1 MVDNRFTKK
10 SKEVLNRA
18 ESIANDLNHCYV
30 GTEHILAALVDV
42 EDCTA
47 SVVLRKHGVT
57 LEKIY
62 ELMENFIS
70 PVKPVN
76 VAEPE
81 GFTPRAKHILESS
94 VSEAK
99 RFHNYLVGTEHI
111 LIAILKEQ
119 DSVAARLINTLG
131 INVQKVYFDII
142 SAMGKDVNQYK
153 QDFQSGKMMK
163 SNGAKGKNASAML
176 SQFTTDLNELAQEHQ
191 IDPVIGRQTEM
202 NRIIQI
208 LCRRT
213 KNNPCLVGEPGVGK
227 TAVVEGMASMLV
239 NGLVPEAMKNKRIL
253 TLDVAGMVAGSKYR
267 GEFEERIKRLI
278 AEVKNDGDIILFVD
292 EIHTLIGAGGAE
304 GAIDA
309 ANILKPALARGEIQI
324 IGATTRDEYRKYFE
338 KDAALARRFQ
348 PVAVEEPDVE
358 KTIDI
363 LKGLREKYE
372 EHHNVIITDDALEA
386 SAIMSERYINDR
398 YLPDKAI
405 DLMDEASSKVK
416 LNAVNSNS
424 QIAKLETEIKQLA
437 KEKEEAICSED
448 FEHASVLKKEQQK
461 KEEKLAKIKNK
472 QEDNE
477 DNKPVVTEND
487 IALVVSEWTKIPAR
501 QIEESEMTKLRKF
514 EETLHKRVIGQEEAV
529 TAVAKAI
536 KRGRVGL
543 KDPKRPIGSFLFL
556 GPTGVGKTELSKAL
570 AESVF
575 GSEKAIIRV
584 DMSEYMEKHSV
595 SKMIG
600 SPPGYVGYEEGGQ
613 LSERVRK
620 NPYSVVLFDEIEKAH
635 PDVFNILLQ
644 VLDEGHITDNNGKKV
659 DFKNTIIIMTSNV
672 GAQRIVEPK
681 KLGFSAGE
689 DVKADYNRMK
699 KGVMDE
705 VKQLFKPEFINR
717 IDELLVFHSLTKD
730 DMKKIVTIMLKDIIK
745 RAKEQLGI
753 NLVVTPTAKA
763 LLIDESYDSKY
774 GARPLRRKI
783 QSVIEDGVSEEILN
797 LNAKRGDKVTVSVA
811 DKKFKISVN

>member
-1 MVDNRFTKK
+1 MDNRFTKK
-10 SKEVLNRA
+10 SKQVLNRA
-18 ESIANDLNHCYV
+18 ESIADELNHCYV

-42 EDCTA
+42 DDCTA

-57 LEKIY
+57 VEKIY
-62 ELMENFIS
+62 SLMEDFVS
-70 PVKPVN
+70 PIKPVN

-81 GFTPRAKHILESS
+81 GFTPRAKEILESS
-94 VSEAK
+94 VQEAK
-99 RFHNYLVGTEHI
+99 RFHTFLVGTEHI
-111 LIAILKEQ
+111 LIAMIKEQ
-119 DSVAARLINTLG
+119 DCVAARLMNTLG
-131 INVQKVYFDII
+131 LNIQKMYYDII
-142 SAMGKDVNQYK
+142 TAMGKDFNQYK
-153 QDFQSGKMMK
+153 QDLQNNKMTKSG
-163 SNGAKGKNASAML
+163 SGNSKNSSPMI
-176 SQFTTDLNELAQEHQ
+176 SQFTTDLNELAKEHQ

-202 NRIIQI
+202 TRIIQI

-213 KNNPCLVGEPGVGK
+213 KNNPCLVGEPGIGK
-227 TAVVEGMASMLV
+227 TAVVEGMASLIV
-239 NGLVPEAMKNKRIL
+239 NGLVPETMKNKRIL

-278 AEVKNDGDIILFVD
+278 AEVKNDGDIILFID
-292 EIHTLIGAGGAE
+292 EIHTIIGAGGAE

-309 ANILKPALARGEIQI
+309 ANILKPALARGKMQI

-348 PVAVEEPDVE
+348 PVTVEEPDVA

-363 LKGLREKYE
+363 LKGLKEKYE
-372 EHHNVIITDDALEA
+372 EHHNVVITDEALEA
-386 SAIMSERYINDR
+386 AATMSERYINDR

-405 DLMDEASSKVK
+405 DLMDEAASKVK
-416 LNAVNSNS
+416 LNAVNANS
-424 QIAKLETEIKQLA
+424 QIAKLELEIKNLA
-437 KEKEEAICSED
+437 KEKEDAICSGE
-448 FEHASVLKKEQQK
+448 FEQASVLKKEQQK
-461 KEEKLAKIKNK
+461 KEEKLLKIKNK
-472 QEDNE
+472 QEENGE
-477 DNKPVVTEND
+477 DKPVVTGND
-487 IALVVSEWTKIPAR
+487 IALVVSEWTKIPAK
-501 QIEESEMTKLRKF
+501 QIEESEMVKLRKL
-514 EETLHKRVIGQEEAV
+514 EDMLHKRVIGQSEAV
-529 TAVAKAI
+529 TAVAKAV

-543 KDPKRPIGSFLFL
+543 KDPRRPIGSFLFL

-699 KGVMDE
+699 KAVMDE
-705 VKQLFKPEFINR
+705 VKMLFKPEFINR

-730 DMKKIVTIMLKDIIK
+730 DMKKIVTIMLKDVVK
-745 RAKEQLGI
+745 RADEQLGI
-753 NLVVTPTAKA
+753 KLVVTPSAKN
-763 LLIDESYDSKY
+763 LLIDESFDSKY

-797 LNAKRGDKVTVSVA
+797 QNAKRGDKVTVSVA

>member
-10 SKEVLNRA
+10 SKQVLNRA
-18 ESIANDLNHCYV
+18 ESIADELNHCYV

-42 EDCTA
+42 DDCTA

-57 LEKIY
+57 VEKIY
-62 ELMENFIS
+62 SLMEDFVS
-70 PVKPVN
+70 PIKPVN

-81 GFTPRAKHILESS
+81 GFTPRAKEILESS
-94 VSEAK
+94 VQEAK
-99 RFHNYLVGTEHI
+99 RFHTFLVGTEHI
-111 LIAILKEQ
+111 LIAMIKEQ
-119 DSVAARLINTLG
+119 DCVAARLMNTLG
-131 INVQKVYFDII
+131 LNIQKMYYDII
-142 SAMGKDVNQYK
+142 TAMGKDFNQYK
-153 QDFQSGKMMK
+153 QDLQNNKMTKSG
-163 SNGAKGKNASAML
+163 SGNSKNSSPMIA
-176 SQFTTDLNELAQEHQ
+176 QFTTDLNELAKEHQ

-202 NRIIQI
+202 TRIIQI

-227 TAVVEGMASMLV
+227 TAVVEGMASLIV
-239 NGLVPEAMKNKRIL
+239 NGLVPETMKNKRIL

-278 AEVKNDGDIILFVD
+278 AEVKNDGDIILFID
-292 EIHTLIGAGGAE
+292 EIHTIIGAGGAE

-309 ANILKPALARGEIQI
+309 ANILKPALARGEMQI

-348 PVAVEEPDVE
+348 PVTVEEPDVA

-363 LKGLREKYE
+363 LKGLKEKYE
-372 EHHNVIITDDALEA
+372 EHHNVVITDEALEA
-386 SAIMSERYINDR
+386 AATMSERYINDR

-405 DLMDEASSKVK
+405 DLMDEAASKVK
-416 LNAVNSNS
+416 LNAVNANS
-424 QIAKLETEIKQLA
+424 QIAKLELEIKNLA
-437 KEKEEAICSED
+437 KEKEDAICSGE
-448 FEHASVLKKEQQK
+448 FEQASVLKKEQQK
-461 KEEKLAKIKNK
+461 KEDKLLKIKNK
-472 QEDNE
+472 QEENGE
-477 DNKPVVTEND
+477 DKPVVTGND
-487 IALVVSEWTKIPAR
+487 IALVVSEWTKIPAK
-501 QIEESEMTKLRKF
+501 QIEESEMVKLRKL
-514 EETLHKRVIGQEEAV
+514 EDMLHKRVIGQSEAV
-529 TAVAKAI
+529 TKAV

-543 KDPKRPIGSFLFL
+543 KDPRRPIGSFLFL

-699 KGVMDE
+699 KAVMDE
-705 VKQLFKPEFINR
+705 VKMLFKPEFINR

-730 DMKKIVTIMLKDIIK
+730 DMKKIVTIMLKDVVK
-745 RAKEQLGI
+745 RADEQLGI
-753 NLVVTPTAKA
+753 KLVVTPSAKN
-763 LLIDESYDSKY
+763 LLIDESFDSKY

-797 LNAKRGDKVTVSVA
+797 QNAKRGDKVTVSVA

>member
-10 SKEVLNRA
+10 SKQVLNRA
-18 ESIANDLNHCYV
+18 ESIADELNHCYV

-42 EDCTA
+42 DDCTA

-57 LEKIY
+57 VEKIY
-62 ELMENFIS
+62 SLMEDFVS
-70 PVKPVN
+70 PIKPVN

-81 GFTPRAKHILESS
+81 GFTPRAKEILESS
-94 VSEAK
+94 VQEAK
-99 RFHNYLVGTEHI
+99 RFHTFLVGTEHI
-111 LIAILKEQ
+111 LIAMIKEQ
-119 DSVAARLINTLG
+119 DCVAARLMNTLG
-131 INVQKVYFDII
+131 LNIQKMYYDII
-142 SAMGKDVNQYK
+142 TAMGKDFNQYK
-153 QDFQSGKMMK
+153 QDLQNNKMTKSG
-163 SNGAKGKNASAML
+163 SGNSKNSSPMIA
-176 SQFTTDLNELAQEHQ
+176 QFTTDLNELAKEHQ

-202 NRIIQI
+202 TRIIQI

-227 TAVVEGMASMLV
+227 TAVVEGMASLIV
-239 NGLVPEAMKNKRIL
+239 NGLVPETMKNKRIL

-278 AEVKNDGDIILFVD
+278 AEVKNDGDIILFID
-292 EIHTLIGAGGAE
+292 EIHTIIGAGGAE

-309 ANILKPALARGEIQI
+309 ANILKPALARGEMQI

-348 PVAVEEPDVE
+348 PVTVEEPDVA

-363 LKGLREKYE
+363 LKGLKEKYE
-372 EHHNVIITDDALEA
+372 EHHNVVITDEALEA
-386 SAIMSERYINDR
+386 AATMSERYINDR

-405 DLMDEASSKVK
+405 DLMDEAASKVK
-416 LNAVNSNS
+416 LNAVNANS
-424 QIAKLETEIKQLA
+424 QIAKLELEIKNLA
-437 KEKEEAICSED
+437 KEKEDAICSGE
-448 FEHASVLKKEQQK
+448 FEQASVLKKEQQK
-461 KEEKLAKIKNK
+461 KEDKLLKIKNK
-472 QEDNE
+472 QEENGE
-477 DNKPVVTEND
+477 DKPVVTGND
-487 IALVVSEWTKIPAR
+487 IALVVSEWTKIPAK
-501 QIEESEMTKLRKF
+501 QIEESEMVKLRKL
-514 EETLHKRVIGQEEAV
+514 EDMLHKRVIGQSEAV
-529 TAVAKAI
+529 TAVAKAV

-543 KDPKRPIGSFLFL
+543 KDPRRPIGSFLFL

-699 KGVMDE
+699 KAVMDE
-705 VKQLFKPEFINR
+705 VKMLFKPEFINR

-730 DMKKIVTIMLKDIIK
+730 DMKKIVTIMLKDVVK
-745 RAKEQLGI
+745 RADEQLGI
-753 NLVVTPTAKA
+753 KLVVTPSAKN
-763 LLIDESYDSKY
+763 LLIDESFDSKY

-797 LNAKRGDKVTVSVA
+797 QNAKRGDKVTVSVA